1 MRNDQYSE
9 RRQPFQFKREEESM
23 IIAYFEPL
31 SRAWKRMT
39 KALFNPFNLNKWFII
54 AFNAFL
60 AGLLDGPHGNS
71 SGKGKGD
78 HISFHDFLNFPNRAW
93 DWLMD
98 NSGWFVAIVFIVMLL
113 FVLGIV
119 LTWLSSRGKLM
130 FLDNV
135 VHDRAE
141 IAMPWKQY
149 SKEGNSL
156 FVWRLCFGLLVFA
169 FFILLI
175 FIFFTA
181 ASALYV
187 TNRFTGTL
195 ILFIVGWA
203 CFFLLTIVITGYI
216 SIFLDSFV
224 VPIMYKHKLTA
235 TQAWG
240 RFLFL
245 FNRHPFHFFLFGLF
259 VFVLMAG
266 FVIGVILAGFMT
278 CCIGFILLIIPYIGT
293 VITLPVWYTLRAFSL
308 EYLRQFGTE
317 YDVFPAP
324 EIEAVLAAT

>member
-1 MRNDQYSE
+1 
-9 RRQPFQFKREEESM
+9 M

-31 SRAWKRMT
+31 SCAWKRMT

-54 AFNAFL
+54 GFNAFL
-60 AGLLDGPHGNS
+60 AGLLNGPHGNI
-71 SGKGKGD
+71 SGKGRGD
-78 HISFHDFLNFPNRAW
+78 DISFREFLDFPNRAW
-93 DWLMD
+93 VWLMD
-98 NSGWFVAIVFIVMLL
+98 NPGWFVAIMFIVMLL
-113 FVLGIV
+113 FILGIV

-135 VHDRAE
+135 VHNRAE
-141 IAMPWKQY
+141 IAAPWKQY
-149 SKEGNSL
+149 NKEGNSL
-156 FVWRLCFGLLVFA
+156 FVWRFCFGLIVFA

-187 TNRFTGTL
+187 TNRFTRTL

-203 CFFLLTIVITGYI
+203 CLFLLTIVVSGYI

-224 VPIMYKHKLTA
+224 VPIMYKHNLTA

-240 RFLFL
+240 RFLSL
-245 FNRHPFHFFLFGLF
+245 FNRHPFHFLLFGLF
-259 VFVLMAG
+259 VFVLMIG

-293 VITLPVWYTLRAFSL
+293 VVTLPIWYTLRAFSL
-308 EYLRQFGTE
+308 EYLRQFGAE
-317 YDVFPAP
+317 YDIFPAP
-324 EIEAVLAAT
+324 QSEAIPATT